1 MMVLLSF
8 QRIMLII
15 HNLFTLDGS
24 GTFYGMG
31 INTSITLGVEVYEI
45 IPWAPILCLNR
56 TQSICKVCLH
66 IYLQQ
71 MQTLEVDHPDRYPFE
86 YR

>member
-24 GTFYGMG
+24 GTFYGIG

-45 IPWAPILCLNR
+45 IPWAEVTNEENIGARPID
-56 TQSICKVCLH
+56 TK
-66 IYLQQ
+66 Y
-71 MQTLEVDHPDRYPFE
+71 Y
-86 YR
+86 

>member
-8 QRIMLII
+8 QRIMLIT

-45 IPWAPILCLNR
+45 IPWAEVTNENIGARPID
-56 TQSICKVCLH
+56 TK
-66 IYLQQ
+66 Y
-71 MQTLEVDHPDRYPFE
+71 Y
-86 YR
+86 